1 MIGMKHCRIRWKML
15 LVDLTFTSVASSS
28 FISFQ
33 KSPTPT
39 SLSSKR
45 LLKSYEVLS
54 SFLVLPSSY
63 LELDMVNSVVMIT
76 RRTIQNSHRLNVLKV
91 AMSPRS
97 PQLEAVSCLTVAYST
112 WYPLRT
118 FLSFAAATTTDHW
131 SSRYCLCST
140 VI

>member
-1 MIGMKHCRIRWKML
+1 MKHCRIRWKML

-63 LELDMVNSVVMIT
+63 LELDMVNSVMIT

-112 WYPLRT
+112 WYPLSIP
-118 FLSFAAATTTDHW
+118 LSFVRRRHHHW